1 MARTVE
7 RLYYG
12 VFEVAILL
20 GIPEGSVRRLIAER
34 AIPARRF
41 SGRRVLIPR
50 DELLAV
56 LRDLPPV
63 VPVDA
68 DALDELEEGDT
79 GGT

>member
-41 SGRRVLIPR
+41 SGRVLVPR

-56 LRDLPPV
+56 LRDLPPAATA
-63 VPVDA
+63 DA
-68 DALDELEEGDT
+68 DDLDEFED
-79 GGT
+79 GGTGEP